1 MNSISIRQPVAVKL
15 VLTEDTKREIVKN
28 IQQAIGQVQI
38 ELEQLDFQSRRA
50 LDEAAKQ
57 GQGAVEAITA
67 RLEEEHNTRTQKRE
81 EMMQQLSQIQQ
92 TAIGEELPQG
102 QVETTIEVNVG
113 DSWLQVLQGQEI
125 IIKDGVVSEIR
136 RPGGQ
141 D

>member
-1 MNSISIRQPVAVKL
+1 MNSITIRQPVAVKI

-38 ELEQLDFQSRRA
+38 ELDQLEFQSRRA

-57 GQGAVEAITA
+57 GQAAIEAISA
-67 RLEEEHNTRTQKRE
+67 RLEEERNTRTQKRE

-102 QVETTIEVNVG
+102 QVETTIDVKVG